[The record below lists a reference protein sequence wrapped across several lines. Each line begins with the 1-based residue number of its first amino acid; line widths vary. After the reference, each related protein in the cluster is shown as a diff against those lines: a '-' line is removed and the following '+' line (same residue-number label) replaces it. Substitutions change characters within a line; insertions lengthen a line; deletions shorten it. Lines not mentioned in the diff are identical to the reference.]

1 MPAGKL
7 DVYHVVPSEEEL
19 RGQARP
25 HRDFQH
31 HTPESTSAPVPSVPT
46 VTQVSLE
53 EGWGPSGAGL

>member
-7 DVYHVVPSEEEL
+7 EVYHVVPSEEEL

-25 HRDFQH
+25 HRDSQH
-31 HTPESTSAPVPSVPT
+31 QTPEPTSAPVPSVPS

-53 EGWGPSGAGL
+53 EGGGPSGVGL